1 MPGAFMTGGDGEP
14 GVVNG
19 ADAKRHAPATERNR
33 EPILAEL
40 KRLLPDPATVLEIG
54 SGTGEHACHFAA
66 GLPHVV
72 WQPSDA
78 DPELRASTAAWAQDA
93 ALGNLLAPIALDVTD
108 DPWPVEEPDGP
119 VFDVVFS
126 ANMIHIAPW
135 ACTLGLMR
143 GAAAVLKPGGYVILY
158 GPFMRGGVHTS
169 PSNDAFDSKL
179 RARNVAWGIRDLDRV
194 GEVAEG
200 HGMTRQEVVEMPANN
215 LLVVFRSADG

>member
-14 GVVNG
+14 GVVHG

-93 ALGNLLAPIALDVTD
+93 ALSNLLAPIALDVTD
-108 DPWPVEEPDGP
+108 APWPVEEPDGP

-135 ACTLGLMR
+135 ACTTGLMR
-143 GAAAVLKPGGYVILY
+143 GAAAVLKPRGYVILY

-179 RARNVAWGIRDLDRV
+179 RAQNVAWGIRDLDRV
-194 GEVAEG
+194 GDVAAG
-200 HGMTRQEVVEMPANN
+200 HGMTRQEVAEMPANN
-215 LLVVFRSADG
+215 LLVVFRTADR